1 MIAIKVTAM
10 AEMPPICD
18 DCCWHGCKPHPDK
31 GWTDGCELMGH
42 CMDDDQPKEWIY
54 DGNGRPA
61 ACPLI
66 DLSDDGKWFAGKL

>member
-10 AEMPPICD
+10 AEMPETCD

-42 CMDDDQPKEWIY
+42 CIDDDQPKEWIY
-54 DGNGRPA
+54 DGNRRPA

-66 DLSDDGKWFAGKL
+66 EIGEIGWKKDDCN